1 MATHR
6 YIRAGLAAALLVA
19 AAVLLPIIGASSAGD
34 PVREVRLVARDMTY
48 YLDGQDQPNPTLKLR
63 AGERVKV
70 VLRNEDEGMEHDFT
84 VRAWDIGVGIVNGKS
99 SDAVTFTVPAQ
110 RGAHVYSC
118 TPHPS
123 SMRGTIEVE

>member
-1 MATHR
+1 MATRR
-6 YIRAGLAAALLVA
+6 YIRVGIAAALLIV
-19 AAVLLPIIGASSAGD
+19 AAVLLPIIAASSAAD
-34 PVREVRLVARDMTY
+34 PVREIRLVARDMTY
-48 YLDGQDQPNPTLKLR
+48 YLEGQDQPNPTLKLR

-70 VLRNEDEGMEHDFT
+70 LLRNEDEGMEHDFT
-84 VRAWDIGVGIVNGKS
+84 VRAWDVGLGIVNGNG

-110 RGAHVYSC
+110 RGSHVYSC